1 MTVMKTFCRGLM
13 RVCAG
18 VFGFVCLALPAM
30 AAPLGAQSARHPLD
44 PLNYAEYWAVLE
56 ILRDDGKLDEDTRF
70 SMINLIPPPKHEVWG
85 FSKGSTFSR
94 RALAL
99 VRQKEKTYE
108 AEVDLAAGELTSWG
122 ELKGA
127 HANWLAEE
135 HKALKKEIKEH
146 PDFIAALVKRGI
158 EDLTFIDCEVAPPGF
173 FGTEE
178 QRNRRVGHATCHA
191 GGDRRNQ
198 WTSRIEGV
206 TVVLDMN
213 EKKVLR
219 VVDEGVIPVPDTRAD
234 YDPASIGPPRK
245 VPGPL
250 RIEQPLG
257 PGFTINGNIVEWQN
271 WRFHVRHDQRVG
283 IIVST
288 VTYRDG
294 DDERPVLYEGYL
306 SEMFVP
312 YMDPAFN
319 WYNRNFLDLGEFTSG
334 GIAKPL
340 LRDADCPDNAVYLDG
355 MVAQDNGRPQARRDV
370 ICLFERDPG
379 SMAWRHGLPPEPQS
393 RRQRDLVVRAAAVLG
408 NYDYIFDWVF
418 LQNGSIRVR
427 VGASGEAEAKIVTEA
442 TADSAPQ
449 SISDNREG
457 TSGDGNG
464 NGNGGGAHAAPDA
477 YGRFVD
483 KHIVAVNHDHY
494 FNFRIDLDVDGP
506 VNRFIADRL
515 VTKTLPADHPRR
527 SIWVREPKVLEKQ
540 SEGKLDIDLRKP
552 TLWRVTSSGRKNHV
566 GYPTSYQLRPGRTST
581 TLLTADDYP
590 RRRAGFIDHHLWVTP
605 YREEERYA
613 AGEYPTLSEPG
624 RGLPAWTANDRELG
638 ETDLVLWHSISMQHM
653 VRGED
658 WPVMPTLW
666 HSFELRPFDF
676 FDNNPALDLPRR

>member
-1 MTVMKTFCRGLM
+1 MKSFHRRLRAPVGVVLSLLGLVLPM
-13 RVCAG
+13 LVTPLLAQRV
-18 VFGFVCLALPAM
+18 
-30 AAPLGAQSARHPLD
+30 QHPLD
-44 PLNYAEYWAVLE
+44 PLNYEEYWAVLE
-56 ILRDDGKLDEDTRF
+56 ILRDDGKLDEETRF
-70 SMINLIPPPKHEVWG
+70 SMINLKPPPKDEVWG
-85 FSKGSTFSR
+85 FSKGKEFSR
-94 RALAL
+94 RAFAL

-108 AEVDLAAGELTSWG
+108 AEIDLAAEELTSWS
-122 ELKGA
+122 ELTKA
-127 HANWLAEE
+127 HANWLGEE
-135 HKALKKEIKEH
+135 HEALKKEIKKH
-146 PDFIAALVKRGI
+146 PDFIAALKKRGI
-158 EDLTFIDCEVAPPGF
+158 EDLTFIDCGVGPPGYY
-173 FGTEE
+173 GTDE
-178 QRNRRVGHATCHA
+178 QRGRRVGHATCHRA
-191 GGDRRNQ
+191 GNRRNQ

-219 VVDEGVIPVPDTRAD
+219 VVDEGVVPIPDTRAD
-234 YDPASIGPPRK
+234 YDPASIGPPRE

-288 VTYRDG
+288 VTYRD
-294 DDERPVLYEGYL
+294 DDDKRPVLYEGYL

-319 WYNRNFLDLGEFTSG
+319 WYNRNFLDLGEFTAG

-340 LRDADCPDNAVYLDG
+340 LRDLDCPDNAVYLDG
-355 MVAQDNGRPQARRDV
+355 LVAQDNGRPQTRRDI

-379 SMAWRHGLPPEPQS
+379 AMAWRHALSPEPES
-393 RRQRDLVVRAAAVLG
+393 RRQRDLVVRAAAVVG

-427 VGASGEAEAKIVTEA
+427 VGASGEAEAKIVKEA
-442 TADSAPQ
+442 TADAPREEL
-449 SISDNREG
+449 SDAGE
-457 TSGDGNG
+457 THAGDGNG
-464 NGNGGGAHAAPDA
+464 NGGGPAPHAPDA

-506 VNRFIADRL
+506 HNRFIADRL

-527 SIWVREPKVLEKQ
+527 SIWVRDPRVLKKE

-581 TLLTADDYP
+581 TLMTADDYP

-605 YREEERYA
+605 YRKDERYA
-613 AGEYPTLSEPG
+613 AGDYPTLSEPG
-624 RGLPAWTANDRELG
+624 KGLPAWTAADRELG
-638 ETDLVLWHSISMQHM
+638 ETDLVLWHSITMQHM
-653 VRGED
+653 VRAED

-676 FDNNPALDLPRR
+676 FDGNPALDLPRQ